1 MLLVPTAFFILIS
14 VVAFAIGQVLIWWV
28 LRPGQLLNPFSAVV
42 TYVALPVLSVVLC
55 LQLIN
60 MAFAMVHMA
69 FQWVVFGLVVLF
81 NIISLVEIVDD
92 WYDNRSALCDT
103 MD

>member
-28 LRPGQLLNPFSAVV
+28 LRPGQLFNPFSAVV

-69 FQWVVFGLVVLF
+69 FQWIVFGLVVLF

-92 WYDNRSALCDT
+92 WYDSRSAFCDT

>member
-28 LRPGQLLNPFSAVV
+28 LRPGQLFNPFSAVV

-69 FQWVVFGLVVLF
+69 FQWIVFGLVVLF